1 MPTAATLL
9 VPASV
14 LNDALAKARAA
25 ARAVLPLVA
34 ETLRH
39 QFPTGAYLVLTRP
52 SDDYDDDCVELD
64 SIRDADGQ
72 TVQKLSAYGRG
83 SYRLPTVPE
92 HIAALWGDA
101 DPRNPGAVLEL
112 IQRIDG
118 ASPYE
123 FFDFLPEELRTAEEI
138 QAEDDGGRSPLGLPL
153 APPEVEPKRC
163 AVCLV
168 TLEEHAGRICPRP

>member
-1 MPTAATLL
+1 MPTTAPLL

-14 LNDALAKARAA
+14 LEDALSKARAA

-39 QFPTGAYLVLTRP
+39 QFPTGAYLVLNRP
-52 SDDYDDDCVELD
+52 SGDYDDDCVELD
-64 SIRDADGQ
+64 SVRDAQGE
-72 TVQKLSAYGRG
+72 TVQELDPYGRG
-83 SYRLPTVPE
+83 SYRLPAVPE
-92 HIAALWGDA
+92 HIAGLWGAA
-101 DPRNPGAVLEL
+101 DPRDPGAVLEL

-118 ASPYE
+118 VSPYKLL
-123 FFDFLPEELRTAEEI
+123 DFLPDELRTDEEI
-138 QAEDDGGRSPLGLPL
+138 QAEDDGGRTPLGLPL
-153 APPEVEPKRC
+153 ASPEPEPKRC